1 MKLWDDDLTR
11 ARDIARTARRAGAPM
26 KNSGRRSV
34 SVSAVIRAIMPR
46 RGGGVGEGHGLI
58 NARTGGVTACPDTA
72 RNNSQG
78 GRL

>member
-1 MKLWDDDLTR
+1 
-11 ARDIARTARRAGAPM
+11 M